1 METEFKLSVGVGEK
15 KNGKKKGVP
24 RVKSEQRSFWS
35 CTMKSA
41 LVLLA
46 CLLAVQSAWA
56 VARVN
61 PNEGHKALAMGPG
74 KFDKIF
80 IIQFENQP
88 YMFVK
93 DDPNFQKY
101 TKMGV
106 HLTNYYGVTHPSQPN
121 VRPFVLF
128 STDAR
133 FSRADA

>member
-1 METEFKLSVGVGEK
+1 M
-15 KNGKKKGVP
+15 
-24 RVKSEQRSFWS
+24 KSARRSFWS

-56 VARVN
+56 AARVN
-61 PNEGHKALAMGPG
+61 PNEGHKGLAMGPG
-74 KFDKIF
+74 KFERIF

-121 VRPFVLF
+121 VRTFLFFCKCSFFVRRRVAPSLWVCLISDRYIVLF
-128 STDAR
+128 FDMCDA
-133 FSRADA
+133 